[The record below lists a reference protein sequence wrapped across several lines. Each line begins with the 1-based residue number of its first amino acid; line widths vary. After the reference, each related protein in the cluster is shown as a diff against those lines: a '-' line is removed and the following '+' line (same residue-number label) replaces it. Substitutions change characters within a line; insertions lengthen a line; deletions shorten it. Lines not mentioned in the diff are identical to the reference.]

1 MQKNPDQIIENAEI
15 QWQENGAPYSN
26 RFDDIY
32 FSRQGGLEETE
43 HVFIAAN
50 ALTSRW
56 QTLDAALSQQS
67 AERQSDIP
75 HTFTVAE
82 LGFGTG
88 LNFLC
93 CWRAWQQMAPSRLRL
108 HYIACEKYPMQISAL
123 RQALSSWPELQNYSI
138 SLIDAYP
145 DHSPGYHRLHLV
157 SQDTLSEDTLSE
169 VTPSEITLD
178 LYYGDAAELLAAQPV
193 SENVKVDA
201 WFLDGFAPRVNP
213 DMWSIELMQVLASLS
228 RPGTTLSTYSVAGH
242 VVRTLQACGFTVS
255 KQPGFGQKR
264 EMLHGSFSGDA
275 GTDHLQQKHAWLR
288 LPEYRSHNRDA
299 VVIGAGLAGCSTA
312 FALAQRGYHV
322 TVLEQ
327 SDDCASGASGNR
339 QAVLQC
345 RLNNAVNAGWQFN
358 LQAFLYSARHFTQMQ
373 RKHPDI
379 QWHPCGVLNLD
390 TAFRSRME
398 RCAEVRVDLYSPAVV
413 RKVNQA
419 EASAISGI
427 DIDGG
432 GNFLPLGGW
441 LNPGNL
447 CRAYLSHPRI
457 RFVPAAEVQSLDY
470 KEGRWSAL
478 SSTHQSLASADTLII
493 ANSFAARRFSQTAEL
508 PLVPLRGQVSYV
520 RESTTSRALGCVVC
534 GLSYLS
540 PSHDSLHSAGAS
552 YSKDVSDL
560 ALSEKEHSDNVSG
573 ISGHFPSGTIQQSEV
588 TGGRVSVRAGTGDR
602 MPIAGP
608 VPDFSL
614 MRAQY
619 DSLGHRDRKHPPTAP
634 IFHRGLFVSVG
645 HGSHG
650 VSNTPLI
657 AEYLASLINNEPG
670 PLQHAV
676 TECLH
681 PARFLLRNLRK
692 QPTRR

>member
-1 MQKNPDQIIENAEI
+1 MKKTPDQIIENAEI

-56 QTLDAALSQQS
+56 QALDTALSNQGTEGRS
-67 AERQSDIP
+67 EIP
-75 HTFTVAE
+75 DTFTVAE

-93 CWRAWQQMAPSRLRL
+93 CWRAWQQLAPSTLRL
-108 HYIACEKYPMQISAL
+108 HYIACEKYPMQVSAL
-123 RQALSSWPELQNYSI
+123 RQALSSWPELQNYSV
-138 SLIDAYP
+138 SLIEAYP
-145 DHSPGYHRLHLV
+145 DHSPGIHRLQLA
-157 SQDTLSEDTLSE
+157 SQDGRSQ
-169 VTPSEITLD
+169 VILD
-178 LYYGDAAELLAAQPV
+178 LYYGDAAELLAAQPARG
-193 SENVKVDA
+193 NVKVDA

-213 DMWSIELMQVLASLS
+213 DMWSIEVMQVLAALS

-242 VVRTLQACGFTVS
+242 VVRTLQACGFDVS
-255 KQPGFGQKR
+255 KQPGFGRKR
-264 EMLHGSFSGDA
+264 EMLHGTFAASASTNLA
-275 GTDHLQQKHAWLR
+275 QQKHSWLR
-288 LPEYRSHNRDA
+288 LPEYRSQNRDA
-299 VVIGAGLAGCSTA
+299 LIVGAGLAGCSTA
-312 FALAQRGYHV
+312 YALALRGYQV

-327 SDDCASGASGNR
+327 NNDCAAGASGNR

-358 LQAFLYSARHFTQMQ
+358 LQAFLHSARHFTQMQ
-373 RKHPDI
+373 KMHPEI
-379 QWHPCGVLNLD
+379 HWRQCGVLNLD

-398 RCAEVRVDLYSPAVV
+398 RCAEVRVGLYSPNVV
-413 RKVNQA
+413 RRIEQI
-419 EASAISGI
+419 EAATISGI
-427 DIDGG
+427 EIDGG

-441 LNPGNL
+441 LNPAAL
-447 CRAYLSHPRI
+447 CRAYLHHPRI
-457 RFVPAAEVQSLDY
+457 CFIANAEVGQLNHAD
-470 KEGRWSAL
+470 ERWSAL
-478 SSTHQSLASADTLII
+478 SSEGEVLASADTVII
-493 ANSFAARRFSQTAEL
+493 ANSFAAQRFIQTAEL

-520 RESTTSRALGCVVC
+520 RASAPSLSLGCVVC

-540 PSHDSLHSAGAS
+540 PAQDSLHSAGAS

-560 ALSEKEHSDNVSG
+560 ALSDKEHRDNVSG
-573 ISGHFPSGTIQQSEV
+573 ISGHFPHGTIQESAV
-588 TGGRVSVRAGTGDR
+588 VGGRVSVRAGTGDR

-608 VPDFSL
+608 VPDFAL
-614 MRAQY
+614 MRSQY
-619 DSLGHRDRKHPPTAP
+619 ENLGHRDRKHPPTPPA
-634 IFHRGLFVSVG
+634 FHRGLFVNVG

-650 VSNTPLI
+650 VSNTPLV
-657 AEYLASLINNEPG
+657 AEYLASLINNEPS

>member
-15 QWQENGAPYSN
+15 HWQENGAPYSN

-32 FSRQGGLEETE
+32 FSRQGGLDETE

-50 ALTSRW
+50 SLVTRW
-56 QTLDAALSQQS
+56 QARDAELRNPGSTPETELRS
-67 AERQSDIP
+67 I
-75 HTFTVAE
+75 FTVAE

-93 CWRAWQQMAPSRLRL
+93 CWRAWQQLAPSTLRL
-108 HYIACEKYPMQISAL
+108 HYIACEKYPMQSDTLQRAL
-123 RQALSSWPELQNYSI
+123 AGWPELHNFSI
-138 SLIDAYP
+138 SLIDSYP
-145 DHSPGYHRLHLV
+145 DHSPGYHRLHLQ
-157 SQDTLSEDTLSE
+157 SQDRGSE
-169 VTPSEITLD
+169 VTLD
-178 LYYGDAAELLAAQPV
+178 LYYGDAAELLAAQP
-193 SENVKVDA
+193 SRASVKVDA

-213 DMWSIELMQVLASLS
+213 EMWSSELMTVLASLS
-228 RPGTTLSTYSVAGH
+228 RSGTTLSTYSVAGH
-242 VVRTLQACGFTVS
+242 VVRTLQACGFDVS

-264 EMLHGSFSGDA
+264 QMLHGKFTAVTAPGVSP
-275 GTDHLQQKHAWLR
+275 QKHSWLGI
-288 LPEYRSHNRDA
+288 PPNHQEYRQKDRDA
-299 VVIGAGLAGCSTA
+299 VVVGAGLAGCSTA

-327 SDDCASGASGNR
+327 NNDIASGASGNR

-358 LQAFLYSARHFTQMQ
+358 LQAFLYSARHFTLLQIA
-373 RKHPDI
+373 HPEI
-379 QWHPCGVLNLD
+379 QWHQCGVLNLD
-390 TAFRSRME
+390 TAFRSRMQ
-398 RCAEVRVDLYSPAVV
+398 RCAEVRVDLYSPKVV
-413 RKVNQA
+413 RRVDQT
-419 EASAISGI
+419 EAAALSGVE
-427 DIDGG
+427 IDGG

-441 LNPGNL
+441 LNPANL

-457 RFVPAAEVQSLDY
+457 RCVANAEVNSLQQID
-470 KEGRWSAL
+470 GRWLAL
-478 SSTHQSLASADTLII
+478 SSTHETLAGAATLVI
-493 ANSFAARRFSQTAEL
+493 ANSFAARRFTQTAEL

-520 RESTTSRALGCVVC
+520 RESTISQSLTCVVC

-552 YSKDVSDL
+552 YSKNVSNL
-560 ALSEKEHSDNVSG
+560 ALSEKEHRDNVAG
-573 ISGHFPSGTIQQSEV
+573 ISGHLPPGTIQESDV
-588 TGGRVSVRAGTGDR
+588 IAGRVSVRAGTGDR

-608 VPDFSL
+608 VPDLES
-614 MRAQY
+614 MRTQY
-619 DSLGHRDRKHPPTAP
+619 EGLGHRDRKNPPAP
-634 IFHRGLFVSVG
+634 PVFHRGLFVSVG

-657 AEYLASLINNEPG
+657 AEYLASLINNEPS

-681 PARFLLRNLRK
+681 PARFLLRSLRK
-692 QPTRR
+692 QPNRR